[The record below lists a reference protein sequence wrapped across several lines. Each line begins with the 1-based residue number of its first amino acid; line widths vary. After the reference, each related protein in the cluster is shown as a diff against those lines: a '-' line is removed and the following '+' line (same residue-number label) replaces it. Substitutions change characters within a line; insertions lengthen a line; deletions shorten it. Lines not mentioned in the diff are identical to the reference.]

1 MKVKEIMTSPVIC
14 AQIDT
19 LAGDVAKLLAQHK
32 ISAVPVT
39 DREGTVVG
47 LVSEY
52 DLLARTGQYARD
64 IMSPGILS
72 VNEETDIDAVR
83 SLLIERRIRRV
94 PVMAGQRLVGIVSRS
109 DIVRQMAVQWYCDV
123 CGEPVRGERRPQSCP
138 KCSAPG
144 ARFTQD
150 PHPPGV

>member
-1 MKVKEIMTSPVIC
+1 MKVKEIMTRPVIC
-14 AQIDT
+14 ARTDT
-19 LAGDVAKLLAQHK
+19 PTGDVAKLLAQHK

-39 DREGTVVG
+39 DEQGTIVG

-52 DLLARTGQYARD
+52 DLLAREGKVARE
-64 IMSPGILS
+64 IMSPGIIS
-72 VNEETDIDAVR
+72 VSEDTDVDDVR
-83 SLLIERRIRRV
+83 FLLIERRIRRV
-94 PVMAGQRLVGIVSRS
+94 PVMNGQRLVGIVSRS

-123 CGEPVRGERRPQSCP
+123 CGEPVRGDRRPESCP

>member
-83 SLLIERRIRRV
+83 SLLIERRIRRG

-109 DIVRQMAVQWYCDV
+109 DIVRQIAVQWYCDV